1 MHMVMKRLMNV
12 DIVKSAKVI
21 VVDLVKNLC
30 KLRPI
35 ISWFVQDGEDVEIII
50 TNLICKN
57 HAVNYIQFVCKW
69 INLR

>member
-35 ISWFVQDGEDVEIII
+35 ISWFVQVVSQSY
-50 TNLICKN
+50 L
-57 HAVNYIQFVCKW
+57 V
-69 INLR
+69 